1 MSPSATTATTSVP
14 DTLQQLAAYLQT
26 SLTATQEEIIGY
38 AQTLHTLDQQ
48 LIEEAMAVPLLK
60 TLIEEIRHLTNP
72 QIVGWDI
79 CFPDYVS
86 RKSTATALCNWL
98 RWKVKTGPLTRSMK
112 RRCSSYYQVRFHQT
126 RSRSFVT

>member
-60 TLIEEIRHLTNP
+60 TLIEEI
-72 QIVGWDI
+72 
-79 CFPDYVS
+79 
-86 RKSTATALCNWL
+86 
-98 RWKVKTGPLTRSMK
+98 
-112 RRCSSYYQVRFHQT
+112 
-126 RSRSFVT
+126 